1 MPTPPVTTN
10 APVVVLVDVL
20 KTFVVS
26 EVLKVIVPE
35 SVKIYVRYPPDT
47 VTVAVP
53 VNVAA
58 VYISE

>member
-1 MPTPPVTTN
+1 VTTN
-10 APVVVLVDVL
+10 APVVLLVDAVT
-20 KTFVVS
+20 KFAVPDP
-26 EVLKVIVPE
+26 LKVIVPE

-58 VYISE
+58 A